1 MSQSTKAEQFFH
13 LTLGPVQGFVAQ
25 ARRTR
30 DFWAGS
36 FLLSWMAGV
45 AMHAVT
51 AQKGKINF
59 PAPDNNFLNAMH
71 GNTSQGV
78 PKQGSLPNRFKA
90 IEARVEAGFE
100 PEKVTDALQSAWV
113 ALAEHIW
120 QQDLEEPLRAMG
132 EAQYRTTR
140 TIWER
145 QLTSFW
151 EVSWVLTDDQA
162 DARLLDRRKN
172 WRNHWPSE
180 EGGVTCM
187 MMADQQELSGAT
199 SPDRKTLDAFWEPL
213 RAEMKTDLREG
224 EVLSTLAFIK
234 RRFARYFARFEWT
247 LPGEQGFTLKGWK
260 LPVSV
265 PSVMHLAAWPWLQS
279 MLKKAQTDDEL
290 RDAFSNQLAR
300 GYDLLGDPEHDS
312 LLPGLKQHFKQARLY
327 PEYAGVDPSI
337 FFSSVLENPQRF
349 ADSEVAENTCQE
361 LQKGLAALRRLG
373 GEGEPAPF
381 YAILLMDGDSLG
393 SQLSEPAK
401 QEPISEALNAFTRAV
416 PGIVQTH
423 HGFLVYAGGD
433 DVLALLPVTTALD
446 CAAKLRQ
453 CYKACFD
460 EAAQQ
465 KGLTIPASLSGAALF
480 CHIKRPLTSVL
491 MDAHHVLDDIAKEA
505 TGRDALAVRVWQP
518 SGVHATWSLPWE
530 IALDADGSVVIEQL
544 AAELRKQD
552 DARFTHGFLF
562 RVKALGEQLDWLADQ
577 NDAEAH
583 KLLAQLVRAE
593 LLHSG
598 LELSTAFNSQA
609 LDQLIERLLIQ
620 ARKTL
625 RQLDV
630 TTGKASFPTL
640 PELMGDTFKVL
651 RFLAREGHIDRDR

>member
-1 MSQSTKAEQFFH
+1 MSQPANDKQFFH

-59 PAPDNNFLNAMH
+59 PAPDNGFLNAMH
-71 GNTSQGV
+71 GNTSQGL
-78 PKQGSLPNRFKA
+78 PRQGSLPNRFKA
-90 IEARVEAGFE
+90 IQASVDAGFE
-100 PEKVTDALQSAWV
+100 PEKVTDALQAAWV

-120 QQDLEEPLRAMG
+120 QQDLEAPLRAMG

-145 QLTSFW
+145 QLASFW
-151 EVSWVLTDDQA
+151 EVSWVLTA
-162 DARLLDRRKN
+162 DEANARLLDRRKN
-172 WRNHWPSE
+172 WRNHWPAE

-199 SPDRKTLDAFWEPL
+199 GPDRKTLDAFWEPL
-213 RAEMKTDLREG
+213 RAEMTTDLREG

-234 RRFARYFARFEWT
+234 RRFARHFARFEWT
-247 LPGEQGFTLKGWK
+247 LADGPSFTLKGWK

-279 MLKKAQTDDEL
+279 MLKEAQTNDDL
-290 RDAFSNQLAR
+290 RDAFTNQLAH
-300 GYDLLGDPEHDS
+300 GHDLLGNPEHDS
-312 LLPGLKQHFKQARLY
+312 QLYGLKDDFKNAGLR
-327 PEYAGVDPSI
+327 PEDAGVDASI

-349 ADSEVAENTCQE
+349 ADSEVEEEKRQA
-361 LQKGLAALRRLG
+361 LLKGLSKLRQMG
-373 GEGEPAPF
+373 GQGEPAPF
-381 YAILLMDGDSLG
+381 YTILLMDGDSLG

-401 QEPISEALNAFTRAV
+401 QGPISKALNTFTKAV
-416 PGIVQTH
+416 PDIVQSH

-433 DVLALLPVTTALD
+433 DVLALLPVTTALT
-446 CAAKLRQ
+446 CAAALRQ
-453 CYKACFD
+453 RYIGCFD
-460 EAAQQ
+460 EAASQAGQ
-465 KGLTIPASLSGAALF
+465 SIPASLSGAALF
-480 CHIKRPLTSVL
+480 CHIKRPLVSVL
-491 MDAHHVLDDIAKEA
+491 MDAHQVLDDIAKDA
-505 TGRDALAVRVWQP
+505 TGRDALAIRIWQP
-518 SGVHATWSLPWE
+518 GGVHATWSMPWE
-530 IALDADGSVVIEQL
+530 KALDNNAVVIEQL
-544 AAELRKQD
+544 AATLRQQD

-562 RVKALGEQLDWLADQ
+562 RIKALGDQLGWLAKN
-577 NDAEAH
+577 NDTEAH
-583 KLLAQLVRAE
+583 TLLRQLVRAE
-593 LLHSG
+593 MLHSG
-598 LELSTAFNSQA
+598 LELNKAFNSQA
-609 LDQLIERLLIQ
+609 LDALIERLLQQ

-625 RQLDV
+625 RHFDA
-630 TTGKASFPTL
+630 TTGTATFTDR